1 MALLVVNSNTPM
13 NYDDPLISFRVR
25 GEEVAAL
32 YPDGTLINQGD
43 SLSDRVVATQYL
55 TQNYVPANLSTNT
68 PIPSPIGG
76 GMGGPVDGGIF

>member
-13 NYDDPLISFRVR
+13 NFDDPLISFRVR

-43 SLSDRVVATQYL
+43 SLSDRVIATQYL
-55 TQNYVPANLSTNT
+55 TQSYVPTNPSNT
-68 PIPSPIGG
+68 GSASPVSGMSGPI
-76 GMGGPVDGGIF
+76 DGGSF